1 MSKRIKEMLVTDL
14 QQRIGDTTEMLVVD
28 SSRLDAIS
36 DNRFRLAL
44 REKDIKVLTVKN
56 SMALRALHSR
66 EITELD
72 PILEG
77 PSSLVFGGEDIVSL
91 SKEVASWVKELGSD
105 LIAIK
110 GGLLEGTTLSSGDV
124 EELSRSPSREELIGQ
139 IAGLLLAPGANLAAA
154 LLGPGGKLAGQVE
167 TIADEEG
174 AAEETT
180 ADDDSTAEAD
190 AGEAADADEEA
201 PAEEADAGG
210 EAADEEEP
218 GDDAEAK
225 TEAESDESDA

>member
-14 QQRIGDTTEMLVVD
+14 QQRIGDTTEILVVD

-56 SMALRALHSR
+56 SMALRALHAR

-124 EELSRSPSREELIGQ
+124 EELSKSPSREELIGQ

-167 TIADEEG
+167 TMADAEG
-174 AAEETT
+174 TAEETT
-180 ADDDSTAEAD
+180 ADDDSAAEAV
-190 AGEAADADEEA
+190 AGEEVSAAEAVDGEEA
-201 PAEEADAGG
+201 SAEEI
-210 EAADEEEP
+210 
-218 GDDAEAK
+218 GDDAEAT

>member
-72 PILEG
+72 SILEG

-167 TIADEEG
+167 AIADEEG